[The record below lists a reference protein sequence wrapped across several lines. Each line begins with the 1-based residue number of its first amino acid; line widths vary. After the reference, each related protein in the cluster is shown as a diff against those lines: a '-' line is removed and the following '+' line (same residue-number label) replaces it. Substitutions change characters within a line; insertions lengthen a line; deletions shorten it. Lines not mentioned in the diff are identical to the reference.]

1 MSDFAGLWRFDDR
14 SVAQSDLKRMA
25 AGLDGHNVGPSRFW
39 HDGAIGLVHR
49 QHVFTPEDLAE
60 RMPLVGLSGN
70 RLVADCRLNN
80 RRELARQL
88 GLENGSS
95 PDGALILAAFDRWGP
110 DCVSRLLGDFA
121 AAIWEPAG
129 RRLVLLRDHCGSRTL
144 YLHRNERFV
153 AFSTR
158 LCALLAL
165 PDIPR
170 DLDDAAIADH
180 LILNLGPPT
189 RTLYRAITRV
199 PIAHLAIVT
208 RETVRLS
215 RHWQSPEPGSLTRP
229 SDKAY
234 EEEGRYILDQAVGDA
249 LRARGP
255 VTQLL
260 TAGLDSAAIVESA
273 ARQLAP
279 GRHLAMTKIPSG
291 AIAEA
296 TADRYHDESPRARL
310 LAGHLPSLDWHGVAS
325 DEREQDDLDPF
336 RAYVM
341 GGKPSRAP
349 QNVAWFYPIY
359 RHMARL
365 GSNVSLG
372 GELGNTY
379 FSENGLAFLPMML
392 TGLRWASLARE
403 IRALSQ
409 VEGRS
414 AWQVTKRAL
423 RPLEPLAW
431 RMRRVQSSSEPWAS
445 HSAINPQFAADL
457 RLGEAL
463 DVGRYRMRTGGGHR
477 SITALRAWVW
487 EDEVARDD
495 ETIRRA
501 VTGIDH
507 RLPLADRRVVDF
519 FGALPPDQFLR
530 NGETRSIARRL
541 LRGRLPPEIVESR
554 ARGVQ
559 NGDWF
564 RILKAHRPAMLADLA
579 QLRTKPLASRVVDL
593 DRLQSLLETWPSDLV
608 SAQRQRAQ
616 YLQMLTRGLEMARF
630 LAWHEGGN
638 S

>member
-1 MSDFAGLWRFDDR
+1 VSDFAGLWYFDDR
-14 SVAQSDLKRMA
+14 PVAQADLKRMA
-25 AGLDGHNVGPSRFW
+25 AGLDGLGTGPSRFW
-39 HDGAIGLVHR
+39 WGGAVGLVHR
-49 QHVFTPEDLAE
+49 QHFFTPEDLAE
-60 RMPLVGLSGN
+60 RMPLVGASGST
-70 RLVADCRLNN
+70 LVADCRLND

-88 GLENGSS
+88 DLGDRSKS
-95 PDGALILAAFDRWGP
+95 DGALILAAFDRWGP
-110 DCVSRLLGDFA
+110 DCVSRLLGDYA
-121 AAIWEPAG
+121 AVIWEPAA
-129 RRLVLLRDHCGSRTL
+129 RRLVLLRDHCGNRTL

-158 LCALLAL
+158 LRALLAL
-165 PDIPR
+165 PDVPR
-170 DLDDAAIADH
+170 DLDDAAIADQ
-180 LILNLGPPT
+180 LVLNLGPPT
-189 RTLYRAITRV
+189 RTLYRSITRV

-208 RETVRLS
+208 GESVRLS

-229 SDKAY
+229 SDQAY
-234 EEEGRYILDQAVGDA
+234 EEEGRHILDQAVGDS

-260 TAGLDSAAIVESA
+260 TGGLDSAAIAESA
-273 ARQLAP
+273 VRQLAP
-279 GRHLAMTKIPSG
+279 DRHLAMTRIPSG
-291 AIAEA
+291 PIAVT
-296 TADRYHDESPRARL
+296 TADRYHDEAPRTRL
-310 LAGHLPSLDWHGVAS
+310 LATHLPTLDWHGVGS
-325 DEREQDDLDPF
+325 DEREQDDLDPV

-349 QNVAWFYPIY
+349 QNIAWFRPIY
-359 RHMARL
+359 RQMARH

-379 FSENGLAFLPMML
+379 FSEDGHAFLPMML
-392 TGLRWASLARE
+392 IGLRLPSLARE
-403 IRALSQ
+403 IRALSH

-414 AWQVTKRAL
+414 VWAITKRVL
-423 RPLEPLAW
+423 RPLEPLTW
-431 RMRRVQSSSEPWAS
+431 RLRRVQSSPEPWAN
-445 HSAINPQFAADL
+445 HSAINPQFVADL

-477 SITALRAWVW
+477 SIAALRAWVW
-487 EDEVARDD
+487 EDEVPRD
-495 ETIRRA
+495 EATIQRA

-564 RILKAHRPAMLADLA
+564 RILTAHRPAMLADLA
-579 QLRTKPLASRVVDL
+579 RLRNKPLASRVVDL
-593 DRLQSLLETWPSDLV
+593 DRLQSLLENWPSDLV
-608 SAQRQRAQ
+608 SAQRQRSEH
-616 YLQMLTRGLEMARF
+616 LQMLTRGMEMARF